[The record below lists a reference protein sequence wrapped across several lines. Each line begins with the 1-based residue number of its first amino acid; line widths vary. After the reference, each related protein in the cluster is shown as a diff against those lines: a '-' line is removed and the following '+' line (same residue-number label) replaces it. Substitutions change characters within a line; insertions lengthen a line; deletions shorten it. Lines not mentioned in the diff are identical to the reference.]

1 MKNQLRLF
9 QFMLLIFSMFAL
21 SGCSETKLVSHLAK
35 KITWPG
41 QEESQGTY
49 KIGNPY
55 KVESVWYYPTE
66 NFNLVETGIASW
78 YGPGFHAA
86 KTANGEVFDQNE
98 LTAAH
103 RTLQLPSMVRVTNLQ
118 NGRSV
123 VVRVND
129 RGPFKR
135 GRVMDVSKRAAEL
148 LGYAGQGTARVRIE
162 VLAKE
167 SRILADAAKQGKNTT
182 RLTLADLQSQEI
194 AMDTAPASVE
204 SAPVSD
210 MPQIA
215 SLNNDAEMMPESL
228 RTPTITVEELSAP
241 GMPSKTTPPPPSSP
255 ILADTGRSDT
265 LRNDEMLPTPLVAG
279 HLNKGKF
286 LPDPVVTH
294 TSVRPTGIYVQAG
307 AFSIRNNAEQLKLK
321 LSHIANTVIEPVTA
335 NGRQM
340 YRVKL
345 GPIAT
350 VEQADTVLAQVVKS
364 GQGTAR
370 VVKGI

>member
-1 MKNQLRLF
+1 
-9 QFMLLIFSMFAL
+9 
-21 SGCSETKLVSHLAK
+21 
-35 KITWPG
+35 
-41 QEESQGTY
+41 
-49 KIGNPY
+49 
-55 KVESVWYYPTE
+55 
-66 NFNLVETGIASW
+66 
-78 YGPGFHAA
+78 
-86 KTANGEVFDQNE
+86 
-98 LTAAH
+98 
-103 RTLQLPSMVRVTNLQ
+103 
-118 NGRSV
+118 
-123 VVRVND
+123 
-129 RGPFKR
+129 
-135 GRVMDVSKRAAEL
+135 MDVSKRAAEL

-194 AMDTAPASVE
+194 AMDTAPAAVE
-204 SAPVSD
+204 TTPVSD

-255 ILADTGRSDT
+255 IFADTGRSDTGSSDT

-286 LPDPVVTH
+286 LPDPVVTQ
-294 TSVRPTGIYVQAG
+294 TSVRPTGLYVQAG
-307 AFSIRNNAEQLKLK
+307 AFSVRSNAEQLKLK
-321 LSHIANTVIEPVTA
+321 LSHIANTIIEPVTA

-345 GPIAT
+345 GPIAS